1 MYQKGLI
8 KSSNIG
14 TLAKLVTLYSG
25 ETYPDIEKKLV
36 KRQRK
41 VSKKRGLLKRL
52 LINGRDDDFF
62 NFQPIIIFSSNDLF
76 VCYW

>member
-62 NFQPIIIFSSNDLF
+62 NF
-76 VCYW
+76 